1 MELAELTAVL
11 RDATL
16 QIHGAVSEQ
25 NIQLESIK
33 QSATENVDEI
43 NRQKKKVRLL
53 MTPFSCLLPH
63 VNREFARDS
72 RFVILI

>member
-1 MELAELTAVL
+1 MTAVL

-43 NRQKKKVRLL
+43 NRQKKKVRLFIFFISAHAGL
-53 MTPFSCLLPH
+53 SIEILPM
-63 VNREFARDS
+63 
-72 RFVILI
+72 ILV